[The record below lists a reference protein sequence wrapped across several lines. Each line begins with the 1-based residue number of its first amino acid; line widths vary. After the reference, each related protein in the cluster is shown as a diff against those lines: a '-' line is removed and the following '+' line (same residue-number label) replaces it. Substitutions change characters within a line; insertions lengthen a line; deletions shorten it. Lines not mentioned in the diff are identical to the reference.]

1 MPPVRTIDAHC
12 HASSPGTV
20 SALAAEQTHA
30 PDTSIALTTRQAQAD
45 GTSTTLTS
53 NQADTS
59 DPATVS
65 TTGQHGD
72 GDDETMEDPL
82 LVEPDQQ
89 AFQPIFTGRLVW
101 SAKQSDKLAVPFK
114 ELPLPRS
121 DHARVP
127 PCTVYW
133 QFVRNFNLNQEEDIA

>member
-30 PDTSIALTTRQAQAD
+30 PDASIALTTRQAQAD

-59 DPATVS
+59 DPTTVS

-72 GDDETMEDPL
+72 GDDETMEDPS

-101 SAKQSDKLAVPFK
+101 SAKQSDKPAVPFK

-121 DHARVP
+121 DRARVP

-133 QFVRNFNLNQEEDIA
+133 QFVHNFNLNQEEDIA